1 MQLVS
6 LMYVCESR
14 ESLTSD
20 EIEKIITTGNKENI
34 EDNVTSF
41 MILIDEVLI
50 QVIEGE
56 DDKVKRLT

>member
-1 MQLVS
+1 
-6 LMYVCESR
+6 MYVCESR